1 MAREHEDVAEVGF
14 QAGCEGLS
22 LICGANIGGHLMFI

>member
-1 MAREHEDVAEVGF
+1 MAREQEDVAEGGF

-22 LICGANIGGHLMFI
+22 IICGANIGGHFMFI